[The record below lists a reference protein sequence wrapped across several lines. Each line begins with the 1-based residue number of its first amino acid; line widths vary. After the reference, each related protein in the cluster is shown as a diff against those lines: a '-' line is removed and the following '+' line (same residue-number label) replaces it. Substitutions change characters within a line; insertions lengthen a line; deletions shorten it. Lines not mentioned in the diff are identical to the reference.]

1 MTTPATS
8 VPDHVIV
15 VGAGMAGLSVA
26 WFLQERGVRVS
37 VVDRDG
43 VAAGA
48 SWGNAGYLTPAL
60 TLPLGEPS
68 VLSLGL
74 KAMISPSSPVYVPL
88 TTNLRLIRFLAGFAR
103 HCTRARWRQAMEV
116 FNQLN
121 AHSLD
126 AYDELADGG
135 VKEPTQAADPFLA
148 AFVSTADRDRLVTEF
163 RDVTAA
169 GGEVDYDVIDGDATR
184 AIEPTLGSGVRAGI
198 QLHGQR
204 FFNPPQFVESLADAI
219 RSRGGEIVEGFH
231 VGGVHDLGARGVE
244 IISRTGDTLTAD
256 QLVLASGTW
265 LNALAK
271 PFGVRTIVQ
280 AGRGYSFSVMP
291 EAMATHPIYLPEQR
305 IACNPLGNRL
315 RITGMM
321 EFRPPSAPLDPRR
334 IRAIINAARP
344 MFAGVDWEAREE
356 EWVGSRPCTADGL
369 PLLGASRSPRIQIAG
384 GHGMWG
390 MVLGPLTGKYLA
402 DSMTGR
408 PVPDV
413 MRQFD
418 PLR

>member
-15 VGAGMAGLSVA
+15 VGAGMVGLSVA
-26 WFLQERGVRVS
+26 WFLQERGVSVT
-37 VVDRDG
+37 VVDRTG

-48 SWGNAGYLTPAL
+48 SWGNAGYLTPAM
-60 TLPLGEPS
+60 TLPLAEPS
-68 VLSLGL
+68 VLSYGL
-74 KAMISPSSPVYVPL
+74 KAVINPASPVYVPF
-88 TTNLRLIRFLAGFAR
+88 TTNPRLLKFLVGFAR
-103 HCTRARWRQAMEV
+103 HCTRVKWRDAMAV

-121 AHSLD
+121 GISLD
-126 AYDELADGG
+126 AYDDLANGG
-135 VKEPTQAADPFLA
+135 VKEPTKPADPFLA
-148 AFVSTADRDRLVTEF
+148 AFVSTKDRDALVAEF
-163 RDVTAA
+163 RDVVAA
-169 GGEVDYDVIDGDATR
+169 GGDVDYDVINSDETR
-184 AIEPTLGSGVRAGI
+184 AIEPTLGTGVRAGI
-198 QLHGQR
+198 RVHRQR
-204 FFNPPQFVESLADAI
+204 FINPPEFVESLADAI

-231 VGGVHDLGARGVE
+231 VGGVHDLGGRGVE
-244 IISRTGDTLTAD
+244 VVSRTGDTLTAD

-271 PFGVRTIVQ
+271 AFGVRTIVQ
-280 AGRGYSFSVMP
+280 AGRGYSFSVKP
-291 EAMATHPIYLPEQR
+291 EAMATHPIYLPAQR
-305 IACNPLGNRL
+305 IACNPLGDRL

-344 MFAGVDWEAREE
+344 MFAGVDWDAREE

-369 PLLGASRSPRIQIAG
+369 PLIGASRSPRVQIAG

-402 DSMTGR
+402 DAMTGR

-413 MRQFD
+413 MRRFD